1 MSCQTAELIDSD
13 LDDVEPVVDCEPVV
27 VVVPAEVLPII
38 EVILKSFPVYPKIT
52 ISRNVSGDIVINTLD
67 AEKLSTWVLAID
79 KYHKYLLTEFVPT
92 IVNVSTVSSGIMVTN
107 AEPP

>member
-1 MSCQTAELIDSD
+1 MIDSD

-27 VVVPAEVLPII
+27 VVVPAEALPVI

-52 ISRNVSGDIVINTLD
+52 ILRNVSGDIVINTLD

-92 IVNVSTVSSGIMVTN
+92 IVNVSTVSSGIIVTN
-107 AEPP
+107 AETP

>member
-27 VVVPAEVLPII
+27 VVVPAEALPVI

-52 ISRNVSGDIVINTLD
+52 ILRNVSGDIVINTLD

-92 IVNVSTVSSGIMVTN
+92 IVNVSTVSSSIMVTN